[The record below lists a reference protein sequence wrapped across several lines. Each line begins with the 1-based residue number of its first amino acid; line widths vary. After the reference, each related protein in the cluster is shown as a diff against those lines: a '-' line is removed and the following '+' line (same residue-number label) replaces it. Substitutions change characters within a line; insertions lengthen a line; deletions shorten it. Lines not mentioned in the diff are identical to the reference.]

1 MCNKLCDLARHNHWS
16 AAPEAVQVIRMRR
29 TLGSLFILALAAL
42 STAQSAFTIVRP
54 ADGSKVRETVRLL
67 FPLSSIPDGGYV
79 GIYIGGKFVEATV
92 PAKGANY
99 LYYDIDTK
107 ARNIQDGPLQV
118 EAVLFQDFGDRPR
131 IVDKSSVT
139 LNVVNSANIAIPDA
153 GLSLRYKFK
162 PGTQW
167 VYKLSQRVA
176 VNNMSEARAGE
187 MSKASLLAGSEIEQF
202 RMLYS
207 VENSYG
213 GGEGLVR
220 LQAMP
225 DKGKREMTVT
235 TDNSDEA
242 RTFQDYQM
250 HPIYMRL
257 QGTGKQIFGNIP
269 RYFPLEG
276 STGEGYRTDLYAL
289 FPLPTL
295 PSRAQKPGGAW
306 ETGFQLG
313 DVDLEFVRANDTN
326 TVVTPLIA
334 RGELVGVEWQNGH
347 PCARIRH
354 TLATRDPKSGGSG
367 RSRFVGAQSIE
378 EDIWFAID
386 LGTVIKMVRT
396 YTIDTKIDAQPANT
410 TGAAGGVAGGNRPNA
425 PSAAGSSGGAV
436 GSANY
441 TVPGS
446 STGTNFQGGGRGRGR
461 DDGGGA
467 GGRPANVGAQG
478 APGGQG
484 AAGGAGQRTGRTGTS
499 GAGTRVVRITVEQ
512 KFELEK

>member
-1 MCNKLCDLARHNHWS
+1 
-16 AAPEAVQVIRMRR
+16 MRR
-29 TLGSLFILALAAL
+29 TLGSLLFLALAGLAA
-42 STAQSAFTIVRP
+42 AQSAFTIVRP

-67 FPLSSIPDGGYV
+67 FPLNSIPDGGYV

-92 PAKGANY
+92 PIKGANY

-107 ARNIQDGPLQV
+107 ARNLQDGPLQV

-131 IVDKSSVT
+131 IVDKSSVNLT
-139 LNVVNSANIAIPDA
+139 IANSANIAVPDG
-153 GLSLRYKFK
+153 GLNLKYKFK

-167 VYKLSQRVA
+167 VYKLTQRVA
-176 VNNMSEARAGE
+176 INNMSEARAGQ
-187 MSKASLLAGSEIEQF
+187 MTKDSLLAGADVAEEF

-207 VENSYG
+207 VEDSYA
-213 GGEGLVR
+213 GGEGLIR

-235 TDNSDEA
+235 TDDSDEA

-257 QGTGKQIFGNIP
+257 KGNGVQVFGNIP

-276 STGEGYRTDLYAL
+276 SPGEGARTDLYAL

-295 PSRAQKPGGAW
+295 PAEPARPGRPWQSR
-306 ETGFQLG
+306 FQLG
-313 DVDLEFVRANDTN
+313 DVDLDDVFANDTN
-326 TVVTPLIA
+326 SVVTPLVA
-334 RGELVGVEWQNGH
+334 RAELVGVEWQNGH

-354 TLATRDPKSGGSG
+354 TLGTRDPKSGGG
-367 RSRFVGAQSIE
+367 RASRLVGAQAID
-378 EDIWFAID
+378 EDIWFALD

-396 YTIDTKIDAQPANT
+396 YTIDTKIEAQPANT
-410 TGAAGGVAGGNRPNA
+410 TGGAAGGVAGGNRPPGA
-425 PSAAGSSGGAV
+425 PSAAGSSGG
-436 GSANY
+436 
-441 TVPGS
+441 
-446 STGTNFQGGGRGRGR
+446 STGTANYRPPSGSTSANFQGNR
-461 DDGGGA
+461 GGA
-467 GGRPANVGAQG
+467 GGRRGDGAPQNVGAQG

-484 AAGGAGQRTGRTGTS
+484 AAGGAGQRTGRTGS
-499 GAGTRVVRITVEQ
+499 AGAGTRVVRITVEQ

>member
-1 MCNKLCDLARHNHWS
+1 
-16 AAPEAVQVIRMRR
+16 MRR
-29 TLGSLFILALAAL
+29 TLGSLLVLVLAGL

-67 FPLSSIPDGGYV
+67 FPMNSIPDGGYI

-92 PAKGANY
+92 PGKGANY

-131 IVDKSSVT
+131 IVDRSSVNLT
-139 LNVVNSANIAIPDA
+139 VANSANIPIPDN
-153 GLSLRYKFK
+153 GLSLRYRFK

-176 VNNMSEARAGE
+176 VNSMSETRAGE
-187 MSKASLLAGSEIEQF
+187 MSKASLLAGSEVEEF

-207 VENSYG
+207 VENAYG

-235 TDNSDEA
+235 TDDAEEA

-257 QGTGKQIFGNIP
+257 KGNGAQVFGNIP

-276 STGEGYRTDLYAL
+276 SAGEGARTDLYAL

-295 PSRAQKPGGAW
+295 PVEPVKVGRPWQS
-306 ETGFQLG
+306 GFQLG
-313 DVDLEFVRANDTN
+313 DVDLDYVFANDTN
-326 TVVTPLIA
+326 SIISRLPA
-334 RGELVGVEWQNGH
+334 RAELVGVEWQNGH
-347 PCARIRH
+347 PCARIH
-354 TLATRDPKSGGSG
+354 HSLGVRDPKAGGGG
-367 RSRFVGAQSIE
+367 RSRLVGAQAID
-378 EDIWFAID
+378 EDIWFAMD

-396 YTIDTKIDAQPANT
+396 YTIDTKIEAQPTNT
-410 TGAAGGVAGGNRPNA
+410 TGAATGVAGGNRPPNA
-425 PSAAGSSGGAV
+425 PAAAGAAGGGAS
-436 GSANY
+436 GTANY
-441 TVPGS
+441 TAPGS
-446 STGTNFQGGGRGRGR
+446 ATGANFQGNRRGGGRG
-461 DDGGGA
+461 DDGGGGA
-467 GGRPANVGAQG
+467 RGPQNTGAQG
-478 APGGQG
+478 APAG
-484 AAGGAGQRTGRTGTS
+484 GGAGQRTGRTGS
-499 GAGTRVVRITVEQ
+499 AGGGTRVVRITVEQ